1 MKVSVK
7 LVDEGEF
14 KEFELPDDALV
25 WDLKEK
31 LAYKEGVINP
41 GQRVRLYF
49 KEVSG
54 HELGMSILFVVNDR
68 TFGYGAWVRPMF
80 RVEK

>member
-54 HELGMSILFVVNDR
+54 HELGTSILSN
-68 TFGYGAWVRPMF
+68 
-80 RVEK
+80 